1 MVQRLALGMCLAP
14 WCRMADPSPPKQ
26 ESLPEL
32 LRSIADQ
39 AQTFVRAEVQLLK
52 VESARTI
59 TRAAVALVVLLASG
73 LLIAL
78 ALSLAAAA
86 TVIASGAS
94 PQAALLTA
102 AAVDLV
108 VAVVSTWLVIQWAR
122 KPAEATAAAATQ
134 LANAPQHGGSLS

>member
-1 MVQRLALGMCLAP
+1 
-14 WCRMADPSPPKQ
+14 MADPSPHNQ

-32 LRSIADQ
+32 IRSIADQ

-73 LLIAL
+73 LLLAI
-78 ALSLAAAA
+78 ALSLVAAAVVVA
-86 TVIASGAS
+86 ADGS

-108 VAVVSTWLVIQWAR
+108 VAGASTFFVLRWAR
-122 KPAEATAAAATQ
+122 KPAEVIAAETH
-134 LANAPQHGGSLS
+134 LAKVPQHGSSLS

>member
-1 MVQRLALGMCLAP
+1 
-14 WCRMADPSPPKQ
+14 MADPSPQNQ

-52 VESARTI
+52 VESARTV

-73 LLIAL
+73 LLLAI

-86 TVIASGAS
+86 TVVASGAS

-102 AAVDLV
+102 AGVDLI
-108 VAVVSTWLVIQWAR
+108 VAGASTWLVIHWAR
-122 KPAEATAAAATQ
+122 KPAESVAAATQ
-134 LANAPQHGGSLS
+134 LANAPQHRGSLS